1 MSQRQGALSRLR
13 VLDMGRVLAA
23 PFIGQLFGDLGA
35 DVIKVE
41 RPGTGDDFRSTSVF
55 LTDKEGK
62 KTKESDYFLSTNRN
76 KRSITVDLSHPDGQ
90 ALIRKLAAEC
100 DVLIENYKVGDLAR
114 YGLDYE
120 SLSKINPHLVY
131 CSVSAYGQ
139 TGPYRLRTGYDS
151 LFQAQSGIMSVTGH
165 PDGHPGAG
173 PMKAGVSIGDTNG
186 SFHGAFAILAAI
198 YHRDMVSGEGQYIDL
213 SLLDANIAVLSHAA
227 QYFFI
232 TGNPP
237 PRSGTGAPSG
247 APVGAHKCKDG
258 EIMISGSMDSAFAK
272 LAEALGHPEW
282 IDDPRYKTNRLR
294 GQHKAEVTAAIENS
308 IAHLTK
314 KEVEALLTAGGVSC
328 AIIYT
333 VPEVFADPQVQHRE
347 MKVEVPHPTSHDGKV
362 TLVAS
367 PMRLSKTPVAGYTA
381 PPTIG
386 QHTDEVLK
394 EILGMDEAAIAALRE
409 AKAI

>member
-1 MSQRQGALSRLR
+1 MSERKGALSRLR

-41 RPGTGDDFRSTSVF
+41 RPVNGDDFRSTSVF
-55 LTDKEGK
+55 LTDKDGK

-76 KRSITVDLSHPDGQ
+76 KRSITVDLSNPEGQ
-90 ALIRKLAAEC
+90 ALIRKLAAQC

-120 SLSKINPHLVY
+120 SLSKINLRLVY

-139 TGPYRLRTGYDS
+139 TGPYRNRTGYDS

-173 PMKAGVSIGDTNG
+173 PMKTGVSIGDMNG
-186 SFHGAFAILAAI
+186 SFHAAFAILAAI

-232 TGNPP
+232 TGEGP
-237 PRSGTGAPSG
+237 PRAGTGAPGG
-247 APVGAHKCKDG
+247 APVGAHRCKDG
-258 EIMISGSMDSAFAK
+258 DIMISGSMDTAFQK
-272 LAEALGHPEW
+272 LAKALGHPEW
-282 IDDPRYKTNRLR
+282 LEDPRFRNNAARRQNKP
-294 GQHKAEVTAAIENS
+294 AVTAAVEGA

-314 KEVEALLTAGGVSC
+314 KEVEKLLTDNGVSS
-328 AIIYT
+328 AIVYT
-333 VPEVFADPQVQHRE
+333 VPEVFADPQVQHRG

-381 PPTIG
+381 PPTLG

-394 EILGMDEAAIAALRE
+394 EVLGMDDAGIAALRD